1 MRDMFSK
8 LKDKVVSRDYS
19 YEGEFPDQFSE
30 DYVELDTE
38 FKGSKSKIK
47 VRPFIVEDFVDI
59 KPALDALR
67 EGYTIAL
74 INIKPLK
81 DRDMIELKRAV
92 GKLKKTCE
100 AIDGDIAG
108 FGEDWLVATP
118 SFASIHRDDELDGA
132 LES

>member
-1 MRDMFSK
+1 MFSK

-108 FGEDWLVATP
+108 FGEDYVVASP
-118 SFASIHRDDELDGA
+118 YFARIHRNSMINE
-132 LES
+132 